1 MGTEIEESEGR
12 RKRSLQIQI
21 ASGSVILLWVVFAI
35 ILICTLTNLKENQH
49 WISICILISASILSM
64 AIIIKNTIIFFIA
77 NDNIFPY
84 SGMPVQM
91 LNKLYEAL
99 LLSSQ
104 AILAVIFVT
113 IIAVLIAERIVE
125 SQAGLPIISAII
137 GYTVAKDV
145 SNDKVAYYDGKSVQK

>member
-1 MGTEIEESEGR
+1 MGNDIENSTGR
-12 RKRSLQIQI
+12 ITRSRNIQI
-21 ASGSVILLWVVFAI
+21 ASSCVLLLWTIYAGGLLSS
-35 ILICTLTNLKENQH
+35 LIWLQENQH
-49 WISICILISASILSM
+49 WVSMCIVVIASVLAP
-64 AIIIKNTIIFFIA
+64 AIIIKNAIALFIA

-104 AILAVIFVT
+104 TMLALAFVT
-113 IIAVLIAERIVE
+113 ILAVLIAEGKVE
-125 SQAGLPIISAII
+125 SQAGLPIISIII

-145 SNDKVAYYDGKSVQK
+145 SKEELKKENKK